1 MLEDAARE
9 IQECY
14 LALSS
19 IGDLGT
25 SGSVRS
31 DRSGLVCV
39 GRVQRSER
47 PAGTGRLAASP
58 VSEPLAG
65 LKLPNVA

>member
-31 DRSGLVCV
+31 DGSGPVCE
-39 GRVQRSER
+39 GRVQRSEG
-47 PAGTGRLAASP
+47 PAGAGRLAASP

-65 LKLPNVA
+65 LKLSNVA